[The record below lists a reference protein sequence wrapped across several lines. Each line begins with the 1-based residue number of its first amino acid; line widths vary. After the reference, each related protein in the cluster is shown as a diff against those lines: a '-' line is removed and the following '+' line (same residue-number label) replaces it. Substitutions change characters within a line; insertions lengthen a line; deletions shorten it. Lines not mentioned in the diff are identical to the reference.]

1 MPCILPAIL
10 LNLRRPLLQ
19 SKHTSRH
26 GGGSCATRHCQG
38 TPREGTRPTNIEPRD
53 MAVCRPADPSG
64 RADRHGP
71 RWPNP
76 EPQTPKPSLQ
86 LATNLRPK
94 TARHACKNETCQ
106 LPVLFRFPVRDG
118 SSGSDR
124 PGSGHPTMRA
134 IARHSFSKP
143 GKFQRL
149 GKSRHCCGLTG
160 WTRQT
165 IPSRKTHSPLGFS
178 RSASPRRSS
187 RNRVN
192 CSVNS
197 WTARPR

>member
-1 MPCILPAIL
+1 VRA
-10 LNLRRPLLQ
+10 RGLQ
-19 SKHTSRH
+19 TS
-26 GGGSCATRHCQG
+26 
-38 TPREGTRPTNIEPRD
+38 EPRD

-76 EPQTPKPSLQ
+76 DPKPLNPASK

-118 SSGSDR
+118 SSDQTALAADIQRCVRSPGIFLEAAGSSR
-124 PGSGHPTMRA
+124 
-134 IARHSFSKP
+134 
-143 GKFQRL
+143 RL
-149 GKSRHCCGLTG
+149 GKSRHCCGFDRLDPANDSLQENTFAV
-160 WTRQT
+160 
-165 IPSRKTHSPLGFS
+165 GFF
-178 RSASPRRSS
+178 RGVPAPRRSS

-197 WTARPR
+197 WTRQAEVTRPSRSISASVSPHTALAATTRRCKR